1 MKVALYGEKKELL
14 QKYKE
19 NIEQAFRSANEIIE
33 IDCFSNKASVR
44 KQSFA
49 YDAIIMSEELMEDM
63 IAYAKKSSERLLTLV
78 ASKQIEI
85 FDIDKILYIEAELKC
100 VHIVMVDGKRIMKL
114 QLSEVEKLLD
124 DKIFIK
130 THRSYIVNK
139 NWIQSLLENEVV
151 LKNGKKVPISRYRRK
166 EVEEQFLRE
175 NAKEYACGS

>member
-1 MKVALYGEKKELL
+1 
-14 QKYKE
+14 
-19 NIEQAFRSANEIIE
+19 
-33 IDCFSNKASVR
+33 
-44 KQSFA
+44 
-49 YDAIIMSEELMEDM
+49 
-63 IAYAKKSSERLLTLV
+63 
-78 ASKQIEI
+78 
-85 FDIDKILYIEAELKC
+85 
-100 VHIVMVDGKRIMKL
+100 MKL

>member
-78 ASKQIEI
+78 ASK
-85 FDIDKILYIEAELKC
+85 
-100 VHIVMVDGKRIMKL
+100 
-114 QLSEVEKLLD
+114 
-124 DKIFIK
+124 
-130 THRSYIVNK
+130 
-139 NWIQSLLENEVV
+139 
-151 LKNGKKVPISRYRRK
+151 
-166 EVEEQFLRE
+166 
-175 NAKEYACGS
+175 

>member
-1 MKVALYGEKKELL
+1 
-14 QKYKE
+14 
-19 NIEQAFRSANEIIE
+19 
-33 IDCFSNKASVR
+33 
-44 KQSFA
+44 
-49 YDAIIMSEELMEDM
+49 
-63 IAYAKKSSERLLTLV
+63 
-78 ASKQIEI
+78 
-85 FDIDKILYIEAELKC
+85 
-100 VHIVMVDGKRIMKL
+100 MVDGKRIMKL